1 MKKIL
6 STKYSAGAFNFSMLI
21 LRISLGVLI
30 ASHGYDKL
38 VHFSGMQNHFY
49 NFIGLGSTVS
59 LALAVFAEFFCSI
72 FIILG
77 LFTRMAIIPVIIVMG
92 VVVFMVTHGQI
103 LGSGERGTI
112 YLAASLTLL
121 FCGPGRISLDGTL
134 GK

>member
-1 MKKIL
+1 MKKLL
-6 STKYSAGAFNFSMLI
+6 STKYSAGRFNFSMLI
-21 LRISLGVLI
+21 LRLSLGVLI
-30 ASHGYDKL
+30 ANHGYDKL
-38 VHFSGMQNHFY
+38 IHFSEMQNHFY
-49 NFIGLGSTVS
+49 NFIGLGSTLS

-77 LFTRMAIIPVIIVMG
+77 LFTRLAIIPVIVVMS

-112 YLAASLTLL
+112 YLAASLVLL
-121 FCGPGRISLDGTL
+121 FCGPGRISLDGML

>member
-6 STKYSAGAFNFSMLI
+6 STKYSPGAFNFAMLI
-21 LRISLGVLI
+21 LRLTLGVLV

-38 VHFSGMQNHFY
+38 VHFSELKNHFY
-49 NFIGLGSTVS
+49 NFMRLGATIS
-59 LALAVFAEFFCSI
+59 LTLTVFAEFFCSI

-77 LFTRMAIIPVIIVMG
+77 LFTRLAAIPIVIVMC

-121 FCGPGRISLDGTL
+121 FCGPGKISMDGVL

>member
-6 STKYSAGAFNFSMLI
+6 STKYSPGAFNIAMLI
-21 LRISLGVLI
+21 LRIPLGVLI

-38 VHFSGMQNHFY
+38 IHFSEMQNHFY

-77 LFTRMAIIPVIIVMG
+77 LFTRIAIIPVIIVMG
-92 VVVFMVTHGQI
+92 VVVFMVTHRQI

-121 FCGPGRISLDGTL
+121 FCGPGRISLDGML